1 MTNTRLSNPW
11 RRRTVTLGLM
21 ALCATVEC
29 SGSTPPNIVL
39 IYIDDLGWRD
49 LGIMGSQYYETPNID
64 ALASQGVRFMQA
76 YSNAPNCAPA
86 RASLLSGQY
95 PPRHGV
101 YTVGSAERGD
111 ARLRQLM
118 PVRNRTELDLGIVT
132 IAEALASAGY
142 VSGHVGKWH
151 LGGSG
156 FLPSQQGFEWAVAGD
171 ASGSPPSYFHPYEGG
186 ERSLPDLDAGAPGEY
201 LTDRLTDEAIRF
213 LDTHHDRPF
222 FLYLSHYG
230 VHTPIQ
236 AKPELIE
243 RYRAKGGQA
252 GHDNPTYAAMVHSV
266 DEGVGRIQHRLD
278 ALGLAEN
285 TVVIFFSDNGGFGPV
300 TSMSPLRGS
309 KGMLYEGGIRAPLIV
324 KWPGVTDGGSSSDV
338 PVIGI
343 DLYPTI
349 LTMAGVAPP
358 DDHPL
363 DGVSLAPLLRGEAQL
378 SERPLF
384 WHFPAYLEADTS
396 VSGPWRTTPAA
407 AVRVDDD
414 KLVTFFEDG
423 RGELYDLAEDIGE
436 TRDLADEM
444 PARAGRLRSIL
455 EQWWRDTD
463 AWLPTEANPLYD
475 PDHAASP
482 GSPRSP

>member
-1 MTNTRLSNPW
+1 
-11 RRRTVTLGLM
+11 
-21 ALCATVEC
+21 
-29 SGSTPPNIVL
+29 
-39 IYIDDLGWRD
+39 
-49 LGIMGSQYYETPNID
+49 
-64 ALASQGVRFMQA
+64 
-76 YSNAPNCAPA
+76 
-86 RASLLSGQY
+86 
-95 PPRHGV
+95 
-101 YTVGSAERGD
+101 
-111 ARLRQLM
+111 
-118 PVRNRTELDLGIVT
+118 
-132 IAEALASAGY
+132 
-142 VSGHVGKWH
+142 
-151 LGGSG
+151 
-156 FLPSQQGFEWAVAGD
+156 
-171 ASGSPPSYFHPYEGG
+171 
-186 ERSLPDLDAGAPGEY
+186 
-201 LTDRLTDEAIRF
+201 
-213 LDTHHDRPF
+213 
-222 FLYLSHYG
+222 
-230 VHTPIQ
+230 
-236 AKPELIE
+236 
-243 RYRAKGGQA
+243 
-252 GHDNPTYAAMVHSV
+252 MVHSV
-266 DEGVGRIQHRLD
+266 DEGVGRIQHQLD
-278 ALGLAEN
+278 ALGPAEN
-285 TVVIFFSDNGGFGPV
+285 TIVIFFSDNGGFGPV

-363 DGVSLAPLLRGEAQL
+363 DGVSLAPLLRGEAQV

-436 TRDLADEM
+436 TRDLADKM

-455 EQWWRDTD
+455 EQWSRDTD
-463 AWLPTEANPLYD
+463 VGLPTETNPSYD

>member
-1 MTNTRLSNPW
+1 
-11 RRRTVTLGLM
+11 
-21 ALCATVEC
+21 
-29 SGSTPPNIVL
+29 
-39 IYIDDLGWRD
+39 
-49 LGIMGSQYYETPNID
+49 
-64 ALASQGVRFMQA
+64 
-76 YSNAPNCAPA
+76 
-86 RASLLSGQY
+86 
-95 PPRHGV
+95 
-101 YTVGSAERGD
+101 
-111 ARLRQLM
+111 M

-156 FLPSQQGFEWAVAGD
+156 FLPSDQGFEWAVAGD
-171 ASGSPPSYFHPYEGG
+171 ASG
-186 ERSLPDLDAGAPGEY
+186 
-201 LTDRLTDEAIRF
+201 
-213 LDTHHDRPF
+213 
-222 FLYLSHYG
+222 
-230 VHTPIQ
+230 
-236 AKPELIE
+236 
-243 RYRAKGGQA
+243 
-252 GHDNPTYAAMVHSV
+252 
-266 DEGVGRIQHRLD
+266 
-278 ALGLAEN
+278 
-285 TVVIFFSDNGGFGPV
+285 
-300 TSMSPLRGS
+300 
-309 KGMLYEGGIRAPLIV
+309 
-324 KWPGVTDGGSSSDV
+324 GSSSDV
-338 PVIGI
+338 SVIGI

-384 WHFPAYLEADTS
+384 WHFPAHLEADTS
-396 VSGPWRTTPAA
+396 VSGPWRTTPPA